1 MTIQPHSKILFIGDS
16 ITDAGRGPSGEPSPG
31 PGAPGLG
38 HGYVNMV
45 HALLT
50 ALRPGDRIRVI
61 NRGVG
66 GNTVRDLAERW
77 RRDVLDWKPDWLS
90 VMIGIN
96 DVWRQFDCPLVAEC
110 HIDPDEYRRTLD
122 RLLVEARSVVDGLVL
137 VTPYVIEPR
146 REDPMRARMDE
157 YGQVVRGLADTH
169 GAVLVDAQSAMDA
182 LCEAYHPTG
191 IAWDRIHPQPPGHMA
206 LAIAW
211 LQAVGLTEVLAPR

>member
-1 MTIQPHSKILFIGDS
+1 MVFIGDS
-16 ITDAGRGPSGEPSPG
+16 ITDAKRGPSGEPSPG

-38 HGYVNMV
+38 HGYVSMIHAMV
-45 HALLT
+45 T
-50 ALRPGDRIRVI
+50 AIRPADRFRVI

-66 GNTVRDLAERW
+66 GNTVRDLRERW
-77 RRDVLDWKPDWLS
+77 RRDVLDLAPDWLS

-96 DVWRQFDCPLVAEC
+96 DVWRQFDCPLVSES
-110 HIDPDEYRRTLD
+110 HIDPDEFRRTLD
-122 RLLVEARSVVDGLVL
+122 ELLTEARPAVGRLVL

-146 REDPMRARMDE
+146 RADPMRARMDE
-157 YGQVVRGLADTH
+157 YGAIVRGLADAH

-182 LCEAYHPTG
+182 LCEAYHPMG

-211 LQAVGLTEVLAPR
+211 LRAVGLIDVVAPG